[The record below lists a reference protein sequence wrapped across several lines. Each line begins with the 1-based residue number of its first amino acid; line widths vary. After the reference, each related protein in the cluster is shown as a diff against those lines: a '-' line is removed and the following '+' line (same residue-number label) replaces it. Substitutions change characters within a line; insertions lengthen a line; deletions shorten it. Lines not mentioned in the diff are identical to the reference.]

1 MWETSIEEI
10 NFEKQSRGI
19 SSNCD
24 NQIRHTTMY
33 KIFILERDIPY
44 TIYKN
49 SNQVSLLLNNQKRKE
64 KKKITPLSS
73 ALTKTGNRT
82 KRPPSSLSIERT
94 NYWFPPHRSSIAVF
108 IRYSHRHRS
117 KIDTVWESSPRR
129 PITRNF
135 SSSPYPPLLYSSSS
149 RKRSEK
155 QTSSGREFVPI
166 IRVSY
171 HRRTLSPIRATLSR
185 VGTAARGTNERTS
198 ELRTQTAG
206 GINRFSFVWLIS
218 RRGGREKERGG
229 VEGSGK
235 GEEERRPV

>member
-1 MWETSIEEI
+1 
-10 NFEKQSRGI
+10 
-19 SSNCD
+19 
-24 NQIRHTTMY
+24 MY

-64 KKKITPLSS
+64 RKKNHAIIFRSNQNWQPNETSSFFFIDRTHQLLISTASQQYRSIHPLF
-73 ALTKTGNRT
+73 
-82 KRPPSSLSIERT
+82 PSSPFKNRYRLRIITETTNHTQLLLSL
-94 NYWFPPHRSSIAVF
+94 P
-108 IRYSHRHRS
+108 
-117 KIDTVWESSPRR
+117 
-129 PITRNF
+129 
-135 SSSPYPPLLYSSSS
+135 PPLLYSSSS

-229 VEGSGK
+229 AEGSGK

>member
-44 TIYKN
+44 AIYKN

-73 ALTKTGNRT
+73 ALTKTSHRT

-135 SSSPYPPLLYSSSS
+135 SS
-149 RKRSEK
+149 
-155 QTSSGREFVPI
+155 
-166 IRVSY
+166 
-171 HRRTLSPIRATLSR
+171 LSPPSPSLLLFVTKKKRETNELRQGIRSNYPR
-185 VGTAARGTNERTS
+185 IVPPSNVVPDPCNVVPRWHRGQRHERTNERAANTN
-198 ELRTQTAG
+198 G
-206 GINRFSFVWLIS
+206 
-218 RRGGREKERGG
+218 RRH
-229 VEGSGK
+229 
-235 GEEERRPV
+235 